1 MAYNCKREQVM
12 NQLTAPLSATESVLL
27 KYCSSTIQ
35 AVSLLLLVTPQ
46 KPWQFTLIS
55 AGIIHRTINFTT
67 KEENL
72 RSLEC
77 LYLPFVWQ
85 MQTTAINYSQA
96 FEESLH

>member
-55 AGIIHRTINFTT
+55 AGIIHRTINF
-67 KEENL
+67 KRREL
-72 RSLEC
+72 KVPRMFVSAIC
-77 LYLPFVWQ
+77 LADADHSNQLF
-85 MQTTAINYSQA
+85 TG
-96 FEESLH
+96 L